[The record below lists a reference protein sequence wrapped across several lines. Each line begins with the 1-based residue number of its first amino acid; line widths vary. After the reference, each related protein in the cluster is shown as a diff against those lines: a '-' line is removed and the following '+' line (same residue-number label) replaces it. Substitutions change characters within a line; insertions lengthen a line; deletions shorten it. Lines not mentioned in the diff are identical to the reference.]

1 MLLALE
7 RGIIYSLYS
16 VSLDQITVI
25 LHNPFASTGAHYKQ
39 FRIFLVA
46 SLVQTGQKTRFR
58 FRLKFST
65 K

>member
-46 SLVQTGQKTRFR
+46 SLVQIGCY
-58 FRLKFST
+58 
-65 K
+65 